1 MIQLNRI
8 LLSKHVDTT
17 TTTRG
22 TDAMS
27 QEIDNRIAIVGYSA
41 ILPGGENV
49 YECHDM
55 IRQGLDHVK
64 ELPNDRVDVTAYF
77 HPDKTVPDKIYCT
90 RGGFIPD
97 FEFDPREFNLNMKQM
112 EDVDANQTLS
122 LLKVKEALE
131 DANIDPSGKVKKN
144 IGVVLGIGGGTK
156 GLPRILLSPELHGGR
171 KSSEQA
177 WYARGRRR
185 RRC

>member
-1 MIQLNRI
+1 M
-8 LLSKHVDTT
+8 
-17 TTTRG
+17 
-22 TDAMS
+22 
-27 QEIDNRIAIVGYSA
+27 
-41 ILPGGENV
+41 
-49 YECHDM
+49 
-55 IRQGLDHVK
+55 
-64 ELPNDRVDVTAYF
+64 DVTAYF

-144 IGVVLGIGGGTK
+144 IGVVLGIGGGQKASHEFYSRLNYTVVEK
-156 GLPRILLSPELHGGR
+156 VLNKLGMPEEDVAAAVKKYKAHFPEWRLDSFPWFLGKR
-171 KSSEQA
+171 YLRSLFE
-177 WYARGRRR
+177 RF
-185 RRC
+185 

>member
-1 MIQLNRI
+1 
-8 LLSKHVDTT
+8 
-17 TTTRG
+17 
-22 TDAMS
+22 
-27 QEIDNRIAIVGYSA
+27 
-41 ILPGGENV
+41 
-49 YECHDM
+49 M

-144 IGVVLGIGGGTK
+144 IGVVLGIGGGQR
-156 GLPRILLSPELHGGR
+156 LPTNFTP
-171 KSSEQA
+171 A
-177 WYARGRRR
+177 
-185 RRC
+185 